1 MREQA
6 EGVGQVGIKD
16 ITCVKS
22 LRNTVGLIVR
32 VLFYPKKNIEN
43 RRWIDNTNSDLEI

>member
-16 ITCVKS
+16 IPCVKS
-22 LRNTVGLIVR
+22 LRNTVGLIVH
-32 VLFYPKKNIEN
+32 VLFYPKKHRNQ
-43 RRWIDNTNSDLEI
+43 RWIDNTTSDLEV